1 MFEKLVSFERRME
14 VLERMMMDPQVV
26 SDSKKLR
33 ELGTEHAHVSEV
45 VDAWNVLKVLQA
57 ELDGAKEM
65 LTEDD
70 ADMKEMAREEI
81 AELEPKI
88 EDATQA
94 LRLLLL
100 PKDPYEGK
108 PILLEIR
115 AGTGGDEAALFAG
128 DLYRMYMRFAES
140 NGLKTTLMSSNQIS
154 VGGSGRTVQG
164 FKEIILSLT
173 GENAY
178 RLLKFESGV
187 HRVQRVPATESQGRV
202 HTSAATVAV
211 LPEPEEVD
219 VKIEAKDLRID
230 TMRAGGP
237 GGQSVNTTD
246 SAVRIVHIPTGLI
259 VQCQDEK
266 SQLKNKDKA
275 MRVLKAR
282 LHEREQ
288 AERHAEEAANRKA
301 QVGSG
306 DRSERIRTYN
316 YPQNRVTDHRI
327 GLTIYKLD
335 SIIAG
340 DCEHVINPLIA
351 EYQAKLLADQ
361 ET

>member
-1 MFEKLVSFERRME
+1 MFEKLVTFERRLE
-14 VLERMMMDPQVV
+14 VIERMMMDPQVLG
-26 SDSKKLR
+26 DSNRLR
-33 ELGTEHAHVSEV
+33 ELGTEHAHVSDV
-45 VDAWNVLKVLQA
+45 VEAWDALKKLQSDLA
-57 ELDGAKEM
+57 DAKEM
-65 LTEDD
+65 LAEDD
-70 ADMKEMAREEI
+70 AEMKEMAREEVST
-81 AELEPKI
+81 LEPQI
-88 EDATQA
+88 EDAIQA
-94 LRLLLL
+94 LKLLLL

-128 DLYRMYMRFAES
+128 DLYRMYMRFAER
-140 NGLKTTLMSSNQIS
+140 NGFKTSLMSMNQIS
-154 VGGSGRTVQG
+154 VGGSGKTVQG

-178 RLLKFESGV
+178 KKLQFESGV

-219 VKIEAKDLRID
+219 IKIEAKDLRID

-282 LHEREQ
+282 LHEKEQ
-288 AERHAEEAANRKA
+288 ASRHAEAAANRKA

-327 GLTIYKLD
+327 GLTVYKLD
-335 SIIAG
+335 TIIG
-340 DCEHVINPLIA
+340 GECEHVIDPLIT

>member
-26 SDSKKLR
+26 SDSNKLR
-33 ELGTEHAHVSEV
+33 EVSTEHAHVSEV
-45 VDAWNVLKVLQA
+45 VDAWNDLKALQE
-57 ELDGAKEM
+57 ELSGAKEM
-65 LTEDD
+65 LAEDD

-81 AELEPKI
+81 ADLEPRI

-128 DLYRMYMRFAES
+128 DLYRMYIRFAER

-178 RLLKFESGV
+178 RFLKFESGV

-219 VKIEAKDLRID
+219 IKIDAKDLRID

-266 SQLKNKDKA
+266 IAQKQDKA
-275 MRVLKAR
+275 MRVLERASMSRRTAR
-282 LHEREQ
+282 RRGSKSKG
-288 AERHAEEAANRKA
+288 AGGFWGPIGTDARTIIRK
-301 QVGSG
+301 
-306 DRSERIRTYN
+306 IR
-316 YPQNRVTDHRI
+316 
-327 GLTIYKLD
+327 
-335 SIIAG
+335 
-340 DCEHVINPLIA
+340 
-351 EYQAKLLADQ
+351 
-361 ET
+361 